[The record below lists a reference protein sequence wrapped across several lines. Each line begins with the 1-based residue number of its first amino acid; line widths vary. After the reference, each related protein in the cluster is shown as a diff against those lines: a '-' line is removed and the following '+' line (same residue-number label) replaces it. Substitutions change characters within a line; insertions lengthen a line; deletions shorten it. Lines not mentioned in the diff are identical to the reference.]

1 MKCFLKWF
9 RLTQMLRPILFTL
22 SLLAL
27 AACNSILPSS
37 QPESPTD
44 ITETSNYVYSLSVDI
59 DTSERPE
66 EVSARYGGDV
76 IVWRPEAGFAVL
88 GLQTLTDAQSLSA
101 QSMDSAAIELNQN
114 QVATPEVL
122 ASSVWGEGENAWS
135 GGENAWS
142 GGENAWSGGTGVLS
156 EPNLHWQN
164 AWWHIDLSGGVALAP
179 RRGSDVKVA
188 VIDSGLDLQHP
199 AFQGRLA
206 PAHEWRDFVDGD
218 AYPQEER
225 SEGGFNGNYGHG
237 TGVAG
242 VVLQV
247 APNATILPLRVLNA
261 DGVGDVTD
269 VAAAIDH
276 ALAWGADVVNL
287 SLGTDEDS
295 DALNQMIDY
304 AAQRKVFVVAS
315 AGNTGDNR
323 VTYPARHA
331 REKGST
337 SKYLMSVGSVDAR
350 NKLSAFSTYGD
361 ALEVT
366 APGEYIYT
374 AFPDSQVGFWSGTSF
389 SAPMV
394 SGTLAMIL
402 GEDKEDKEDI
412 AKTLEKVINAYRYV
426 YLNVRNF
433 VGWTLY

>member
-1 MKCFLKWF
+1 MKYFLQCFQ
-9 RLTQMLRPILFTL
+9 LTQVLKPTLFIF
-22 SLLAL
+22 SLLVL
-27 AACNSILPSS
+27 AACNSVLPGD
-37 QPESPTD
+37 QPEVPGVL
-44 ITETSNYVYSLSVDI
+44 ETPNYAYSLSVDI
-59 DTSERPE
+59 DASDRPE
-66 EVSARYGGDV
+66 EVEARYGGDV

-101 QSMDSAAIELNQN
+101 QSMDGAALELNQN
-114 QVATPEVL
+114 QVATPEVTV
-122 ASSVWGEGENAWS
+122 SSVWGEGGNAWS
-135 GGENAWS
+135 GGGNAWS
-142 GGENAWSGGTGVLS
+142 GGGNAWSGGTGVLS
-156 EPNLHWQN
+156 EPTLYWQN
-164 AWWHIDLSGGVALAP
+164 AWWHINLSGGVALAP
-179 RRGSDVKVA
+179 RRGSGVKVA

-199 AFQGRLA
+199 AFRDRLA

-218 AYPQEER
+218 TYPQEER
-225 SEGGFNGNYGHG
+225 SEGGDNSNYGHG
-237 TGVAG
+237 TGVTG

-269 VAAAIDH
+269 VAAAVDH
-276 ALAWGADVVNL
+276 ALAWGADVINL

-315 AGNTGDNR
+315 AGNTGDDR

-350 NKLSAFSTYGD
+350 NRLSAFSTYGE

-374 AFPDSQVGFWSGTSF
+374 AFPENQVGFWSGTSF

-402 GEDKEDKEDI
+402 GEDKEDEEDI
-412 AKTLEKVINAYRYV
+412 AETLQEVIDTYRYV
-426 YLNVRNF
+426 YLNTRNF